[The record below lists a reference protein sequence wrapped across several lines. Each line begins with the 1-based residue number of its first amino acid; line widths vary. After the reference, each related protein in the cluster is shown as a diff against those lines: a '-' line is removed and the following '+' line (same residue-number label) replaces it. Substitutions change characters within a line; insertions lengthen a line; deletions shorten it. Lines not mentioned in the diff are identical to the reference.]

1 VRFFSSAAVCA
12 VLTCLTGCSGQN
24 EPDAVPDQQ
33 PATVSQTPA
42 SSQVQVVSQTRTD
55 GDWTPERID
64 DDRLPNAYRLHE
76 RVISGGQ
83 PDEAG
88 MQALQELG
96 VKTIISVDGAR
107 PDVALAEQYGMRY
120 VHLPHGYDGIPE
132 ERARELAKAVRDL
145 EGPIYI
151 HCHHGKHR
159 SPAAAATACIEA
171 GLIPPAYGLPY
182 LHAAG
187 TSENYRGL
195 YESVERAHPLDRALL
210 DALNAEFPSAVDV
223 PPLAEAMVAVE
234 HTHDDLKLIAENGWK
249 PVPEHPDL
257 EPAHEALLL
266 REHYRELL
274 RTEEVQQKPEQF
286 QQWLRESEQAA
297 QTLEDALRAFD
308 ADAAATE
315 PPAEVTE
322 SFAAVS
328 EHCKMCHQRY
338 RDVPLSEKGE
348 TAQVSRD

>member
-1 VRFFSSAAVCA
+1 MRFFPGAAVCA
-12 VLTCLTGCSGQN
+12 VLTCLTGWSGQN
-24 EPDAVPDQQ
+24 EP
-33 PATVSQTPA
+33 PAERNQRPTA
-42 SSQVQVVSQTRTD
+42 SSQATTSSGSQAQTD
-55 GDWTPERID
+55 TDWQPERIE

-76 RVISGGQ
+76 RVISGGL

-88 MQALQELG
+88 MQALRDLG

-107 PDVALAEQYGMRY
+107 PDIALAEKYGLRY

-132 ERARELAKAVRDL
+132 ERARELAKAVREL
-145 EGPIYI
+145 PGPIYI
-151 HCHHGKHR
+151 HCHHGQHR

-171 GLIPPAYGLPY
+171 GLVPPAYGLPY

-195 YESVERAHPLDRALL
+195 YESVEQAHPLDRALL

-234 HTHDDLKLIAENGWK
+234 HTHDHLKLLAENGWK

-266 REHYRELL
+266 REHFRELL
-274 RTEEVQQKPEQF
+274 RTGEVQQRPQDF
-286 QQWLRESEQAA
+286 QQRLQESEQAA
-297 QTLEDALRAFD
+297 HTLEDALRAFG
-308 ADAAATE
+308 AKAAATE
-315 PPAEVTE
+315 PPTEVTDA
-322 SFAAVS
+322 FASVS
-328 EHCKMCHQRY
+328 EHCKSCHQRY
-338 RDVPLSEKGE
+338 RDVPLSEKGAE
-348 TAQVSRD
+348 ASP